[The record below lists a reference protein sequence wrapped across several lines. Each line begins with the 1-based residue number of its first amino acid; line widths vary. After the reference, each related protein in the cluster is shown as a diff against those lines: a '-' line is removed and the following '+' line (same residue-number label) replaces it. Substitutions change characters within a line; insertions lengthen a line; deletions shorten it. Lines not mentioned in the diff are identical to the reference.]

1 MSGSGSL
8 PTLGRTLRYDGTVE
22 RASVIDVP
30 VEMAVNIVYGNLP
43 YAVMMLTPD
52 DIEDFVVGFSRTE
65 GVIDHPGEI
74 RAIVSEHQADGLIV
88 KVDLVPEA
96 MRRHLARRRN
106 MSGRTSCGL
115 CGIESLE
122 QLPGASAPVTGT
134 VASPDAIGRALHLL
148 GQYQP
153 VHARTHGVH
162 AAAWCDMNGGI
173 VLAREDVGRHNA
185 LDKMIGA
192 CLRAGCIARDGFV
205 IITSRCSF
213 EMIEK
218 AAIFGAPTLVAISAP
233 TSLAI
238 ERARAMGVT
247 LVAVARPDKA
257 IAFSPLPAFTTKA
270 LAS

>member
-1 MSGSGSL
+1 MTGSL
-8 PTLGRTLRYDGTVE
+8 PTLGRTLHYDGTTG
-22 RASVIDVP
+22 RASAVEVP

-65 GVIDHPGEI
+65 GVVDGPAEI
-74 RAIVSEHQADGLIV
+74 RGIATEQQAAGLV
-88 KVDLVPEA
+88 VTVDLTPEA

-106 MSGRTSCGL
+106 LSGRTGCGL

-122 QLPGASAPVTGT
+122 QLPGASTPVTGT
-134 VASPDAIGRALHLL
+134 VAAPEAIGRALQLL
-148 GQYQP
+148 DQNQP
-153 VHARTHGVH
+153 LHARTHAVH
-162 AAAWCDMNGGI
+162 AAVWCDMAGAI
-173 VLAREDVGRHNA
+173 LVAREDVGRHNA
-185 LDKMIGA
+185 LDKLIGA
-192 CLRAGCIARDGFV
+192 CLRAGHSPGDGFLV
-205 IITSRCSF
+205 ITSRCSF

-238 ERARAMGVT
+238 ERAKALGVA
-247 LVAVARPDKA
+247 LVAVARADKA
-257 IAFSPLPAFTTKA
+257 VAFSTFPVARPKA